1 MAPLKVPVPGT
12 WRCLSTC
19 SWKGGSADRLLG
31 SDLSSPGLWFLP
43 HFYVQISLPPPL
55 PRIGGGHVG
64 FDWIR
69 ALGRVLELEQ
79 QQQKSPLDLLS
90 VPMTSAWLVY
100 VNICSHFSLMP
111 GEGYIKGDC

>member
-1 MAPLKVPVPGT
+1 MCK
-12 WRCLSTC
+12 
-19 SWKGGSADRLLG
+19 
-31 SDLSSPGLWFLP
+31 
-43 HFYVQISLPPPL
+43 SLCPCPPP
-55 PRIGGGHVG
+55 PGIGGGHVG

-90 VPMTSAWLVY
+90 VLMTSAWLVY
-100 VNICSHFSLMP
+100 VNICSRFSLMP